1 MNGLRAATEN
11 PRPWKMEQEA
21 RLIFHNSADDMTVLL
36 SVLLMKSLITDE
48 GAYKLH
54 PAGIS
59 EAQLDC
65 ITNKGGR
72 GTDITGLYT
81 VRAAHFSFPQEVFW
95 MGAIR

>member
-48 GAYKLH
+48 GANKLH
-54 PAGIS
+54 STRIS

-65 ITNKGGR
+65 IANKAGR
-72 GTDITGLYT
+72 GTDIPGLDIG
-81 VRAAHFSFPQEVFW
+81 RAVNFSFPQ
-95 MGAIR
+95 

>member
-21 RLIFHNSADDMTVLL
+21 RLIFHNSGDDMTVLL

-48 GAYKLH
+48 GVNKLH
-54 PAGIS
+54 PTSIS

-72 GTDITGLYT
+72 GTNISGLHG
-81 VRAAHFSFPQEVFW
+81 RRSS
-95 MGAIR
+95 